1 MGCYPQTSMTL
12 PREPA
17 DLEIRKQHHP
27 SRRAARSDMMTD
39 RLVRLR
45 YLAVL
50 WLAGCLVL
58 SGATWLCFRLGL
70 DLSAT
75 GFAFLIV
82 IVLLSL
88 TDSLISSIVFSIFA
102 SGCLNYF
109 FAEPLFSFQIA
120 YARDLLALAAF
131 LITSLAITTL
141 VRHIRRLANAQRE
154 QARLLDLAHDTV
166 FVRDMSDVITYW
178 NRGAEELYGWKRRA
192 AIGKPSHQLLQTRFP
207 TSLDEINETLLRTG
221 SWEGELVHTKR
232 DGVNVVVASRWSLQ
246 QGESGRPLAILE
258 TNNDM
263 TERKR
268 AEDALRRNQAQ
279 YLAEAQTLSLTGSFG
294 WNVSRGEIFWSDQ
307 SFRIFEY
314 DSTTT
319 PTIQMV
325 LARVHPDDIAFVK
338 QMLDQAAANGQ
349 DYDYEH
355 RLLMPDDSIKH
366 LHVVAHAVRDDPAI
380 RRFVGAIMDVTAARL
395 AERQLREVQAELAH
409 VTRVTALGELSAS
422 IAHEVTQPLAAIVTN
437 GQACLRWLGHPIPSP
452 EEVRACVER
461 MIVDGNRAAEI
472 VRRVRQLTRKGA
484 SQKTPLDLNDVI
496 YDAVSLVQHEVL
508 SHRVSLRL
516 KLTPELSPLF
526 ADRIELQ
533 QVILNLVI
541 NGIQAMDALSDRP
554 RELLIETLRDEK
566 GYAVV
571 AVHDAGNGI
580 RPESANRLFEPFFT
594 TKPDGMGMGLSI
606 CRSIIE
612 AHGGRVWASNHARQG
627 AVFHFSLPPI
637 NVSEL

>member
-1 MGCYPQTSMTL
+1 
-12 PREPA
+12 
-17 DLEIRKQHHP
+17 
-27 SRRAARSDMMTD
+27 MMID
-39 RLVRLR
+39 RLARPR
-45 YLAVL
+45 YLMVL
-50 WLAGCLVL
+50 WLSGCIAL

-75 GFAFLIV
+75 GFVFLIV

-88 TDSLISSIVFSIFA
+88 MDSLISSIVFSIFA
-102 SGCLNYF
+102 LSCLNYF
-109 FAEPLFSFQIA
+109 FAEPLFRFQIT

-141 VRHIRRLANAQRE
+141 VRHIRRLGNAQRE

-178 NRGAEELYGWKRRA
+178 NRGAEELYGWKKREA
-192 AIGKPSHQLLQTRFP
+192 LGKTSHDLLQTRFP
-207 TSLDEINETLLRTG
+207 TPLDEINETLLRTG

-232 DGVNVVVASRWSLQ
+232 DGVNVIVGSRWSLQ
-246 QGESGRPLAILE
+246 QSESGRPLAILE
-258 TNNDM
+258 TNIDM
-263 TERKR
+263 TEHKR
-268 AEDALRRNQAQ
+268 AEEALRRNQAQ

-314 DSTTT
+314 DGETT
-319 PTIQMV
+319 PTIEMA
-325 LARVHPDDIAFVK
+325 LARTHPDDVAFVR
-338 QMLDQAAANGQ
+338 QMIDQAAQTGQ
-349 DYDYEH
+349 DFDYEH
-355 RLLMPDDSIKH
+355 RLLMPGGSIKH
-366 LHVVAHAVRDDPAI
+366 LHVVAHAVRDDHAI

-409 VTRVTALGELSAS
+409 VTRLTALGELSAS

-437 GQACLRWLGHPIPSP
+437 GEACLRWLGHPIPSP
-452 EEVRACVER
+452 EEVQACVER
-461 MIVDGNRAAEI
+461 MIVDGKRAAEI
-472 VRRVRQLTRKGA
+472 VRRVRQLTRKGV
-484 SQKTPLDLNDVI
+484 SQKVHLDLNDVI
-496 YDAVSLVQHEVL
+496 SAAVSLVQHELL

-516 KLTPELSPLF
+516 KLSPELPPLF

-541 NGIQAMDALSDRP
+541 NGIQAMDALSGRP
-554 RELLIETLRDEK
+554 RELLIETLRDEQ

-571 AVHDAGNGI
+571 AVHDAGSGI
-580 RPESANRLFEPFFT
+580 KPETANRLFEPFFT
-594 TKPDGMGMGLSI
+594 TKPNGMGMGLSI

-612 AHGGRVWASNHARQG
+612 AHGGRVWASNHASQG
-627 AVFHFSLPPI
+627 AVFQFSLPPT
-637 NVSEL
+637 NVNESC

>member
-1 MGCYPQTSMTL
+1 
-12 PREPA
+12 
-17 DLEIRKQHHP
+17 
-27 SRRAARSDMMTD
+27 MMTD
-39 RLVRLR
+39 RLARLR

-50 WLAGCLVL
+50 WLSGCAAL
-58 SGATWLCFRLGL
+58 SGATWLCFRLGF

-75 GFAFLIV
+75 GFVFLIV

-88 TDSLISSIVFSIFA
+88 MDSLISSIIFSILA
-102 SGCLNYF
+102 LGYLNYF
-109 FAEPLFSFQIA
+109 FSEPLFTFQIA
-120 YARDLLALAAF
+120 YERDFLTLAAF

-141 VRHIRRLANAQRE
+141 VRHIRRLGNAQRE

-166 FVRDMSDVITYW
+166 FVRDMNDVITYW
-178 NRGAEELYGWKRRA
+178 NRGAEELYGWKKRE
-192 AIGKPSHQLLQTRFP
+192 AIGKTSHHLLQTRFP
-207 TSLDEINETLLRTG
+207 APLDEINETLLCSG

-232 DGVNVVVASRWSLQ
+232 NGVNVMVESRWSLQ
-246 QGESGRPLAILE
+246 QAESGRPLAILE

-294 WNVSRGEIFWSDQ
+294 WNVSQEEIFWSDQ
-307 SFRIFEY
+307 SFRIFGY
-314 DSTTT
+314 DCATG
-319 PTIQMV
+319 PTIEMV
-325 LARVHPDDIAFVK
+325 LERTHPDDVAFVK
-338 QMLDQAAANGQ
+338 RMIDQAAETGQ
-349 DYDYEH
+349 DYDFEH
-355 RLLMPDDSIKH
+355 RLLMPDGSIKH
-366 LHVVAHAVRDDPAI
+366 LHVVAHAVRDDPAT

-409 VTRVTALGELSAS
+409 ITRVTALGELSAS

-437 GQACLRWLGHPIPSP
+437 GEACLRWLGNPIPSP
-452 EEVRACVER
+452 EEVQACVER
-461 MIVDGNRAAEI
+461 MIADGKRAAET
-472 VRRVRQLTRKGA
+472 VRRVRQLIKKGG
-484 SQKTPLDLNDVI
+484 SQKIPLDLNDVI
-496 YDAVSLVQHEVL
+496 NDAVSLVQHEVL

-516 KLTPELSPLF
+516 KLAPELPPLF

-554 RELLIETLRDEK
+554 RELLIATLQDEN

-580 RPESANRLFEPFFT
+580 KPESANQLFEPFFT

-612 AHGGRVWASNHARQG
+612 AHGGRVWASNHPRQG
-627 AVFHFSLPPI
+627 AVFQFNLPPI
-637 NVSEL
+637 NASES

>member
-1 MGCYPQTSMTL
+1 MTL

-17 DLEIRKQHHP
+17 DREIRKQHRP
-27 SRRAARSDMMTD
+27 ARLAARSDMMTD
-39 RLVRLR
+39 RPVRLR
-45 YLAVL
+45 YLMVL
-50 WLAGCLVL
+50 WLSGFIVL

-75 GFAFLIV
+75 GFVFLIV

-88 TDSLISSIVFSIFA
+88 MDSLISSIIFSIFA
-102 SGCLNYF
+102 LGCLNYF
-109 FAEPLFSFQIA
+109 FAEPLFSFRVT
-120 YARDLLALAAF
+120 YARDLLALTAF

-141 VRHIRRLANAQRE
+141 VRHIHRLANAQRA

-166 FVRDMSDVITYW
+166 FVRDMRDVITYW
-178 NRGAEELYGWKRRA
+178 NRGAEELYGWTKRE
-192 AIGKPSHQLLQTRFP
+192 AIGQTSHHLLQTRFP
-207 TSLDEINETLLRTG
+207 VPLDEINETLLRTG

-232 DGVNVVVASRWSLQ
+232 DGVNVIVGSRWSLQ
-246 QGESGRPLAILE
+246 QSESGRPLAILE
-258 TNNDM
+258 TNIDM
-263 TERKR
+263 SARKR
-268 AEDALRRNQAQ
+268 AEEALRRNQAQ

-314 DSTTT
+314 DSATT
-319 PTIQMV
+319 PTIEIA
-325 LARVHPDDIAFVK
+325 LARTHPDDLAFVR
-338 QMLDQAAANGQ
+338 QTIDQAAQTGQ
-349 DYDYEH
+349 DFDYEH
-355 RLLMPDDSIKH
+355 RLLMPDGSIKH
-366 LHVVAHAVRDDPAI
+366 LHVVAHGVRDDPAI

-409 VTRVTALGELSAS
+409 VTRLTALGELSAS

-437 GQACLRWLGHPIPSP
+437 GEACLRWLGHPIPSP
-452 EEVRACVER
+452 EEVQACVER
-461 MIVDGNRAAEI
+461 MIVDGKRAAEI

-484 SQKTPLDLNDVI
+484 SQKVPLDLNDVI
-496 YDAVSLVQHEVL
+496 NDAVSLVQHEVL

-516 KLTPELSPLF
+516 KLSPELPPLF

-554 RELLIETLRDEK
+554 RELVIETLRDK
-566 GYAVV
+566 QGYAVV

-580 RPESANRLFEPFFT
+580 KPETANQIFEPFFT
-594 TKPDGMGMGLSI
+594 TKPNGMGMGLSI

-627 AVFHFSLPPI
+627 AVFHVSLPPT
-637 NVSEL
+637 NVNES

>member
-1 MGCYPQTSMTL
+1 
-12 PREPA
+12 
-17 DLEIRKQHHP
+17 
-27 SRRAARSDMMTD
+27 MMTD
-39 RLVRLR
+39 RLARLR
-45 YLAVL
+45 NLAVL
-50 WLAGCLVL
+50 WLSGCIAL
-58 SGATWLCFRLGL
+58 SGATWLCFRLGF

-75 GFAFLIV
+75 GFVFLIA
-82 IVLLSL
+82 IVVLSL
-88 TDSLISSIVFSIFA
+88 MDSLISSIVFSIFA
-102 SGCLNYF
+102 LGCLNYF
-109 FAEPLFSFQIA
+109 FAEPLFTFQIS
-120 YARDLLALAAF
+120 YTRDLLALAAF
-131 LITSLAITTL
+131 LITSLAITSL
-141 VRHIRRLANAQRE
+141 VRHIRRLGNAQRE

-166 FVRDMSDVITYW
+166 FVRDLSDVITYW
-178 NRGAEELYGWKRRA
+178 NRGAEELYGWKKREA
-192 AIGKPSHQLLQTRFP
+192 LGKTSHDLLQTRFP
-207 TSLDEINETLLRTG
+207 TPLDEINETLLRTG

-232 DGVNVVVASRWSLQ
+232 NGVNVIVASRWSLQ
-246 QGESGRPLAILE
+246 QSESGRPLAILE

-279 YLAEAQTLSLTGSFG
+279 YLSEAQTLSLTGSFG

-314 DSTTT
+314 DGATT
-319 PTIQMV
+319 PTIEMV
-325 LARVHPDDIAFVK
+325 LERTHPDDVAFVK
-338 QMLDQAAANGQ
+338 QMIDQAAQTGQ
-349 DYDYEH
+349 DYDYEY
-355 RLLMPDDSIKH
+355 RLLMPDGSIKH

-395 AERQLREVQAELAH
+395 AERQLREIQAELAH

-437 GQACLRWLGHPIPSP
+437 GEACLRWLGHPIPSP
-452 EEVRACVER
+452 EEVQACVER
-461 MIVDGNRAAEI
+461 MIVDGKRAAEI

-484 SQKTPLDLNDVI
+484 SQKMQLDLNEVI
-496 YDAVSLVQHEVL
+496 NDAVSLARHEVL
-508 SHRVSLRL
+508 RHRVSLRL
-516 KLTPELSPLF
+516 KLTPGLPPLF

-541 NGIQAMDALSDRP
+541 NGIQAMNAQSDRP
-554 RELLIETLRDEK
+554 RELVIETLEDEN

-580 RPESANRLFEPFFT
+580 KPEHANRLFEPFFT

-612 AHGGRVWASNHARQG
+612 AHGGRVWAFNHAKQG
-627 AVFHFSLPPI
+627 AVFQFSLPPI
-637 NVSEL
+637 DVSES

>member
-1 MGCYPQTSMTL
+1 MTI
-12 PREPA
+12 
-17 DLEIRKQHHP
+17 D
-27 SRRAARSDMMTD
+27 RRA
-39 RLVRLR
+39 RLR

-50 WLAGCLVL
+50 WLAGCIAL
-58 SGATWLCFRLGL
+58 SGATWLCFWLGL

-75 GFAFLIV
+75 GFVFLIV

-88 TDSLISSIVFSIFA
+88 MDSLISSIVFSIFA
-102 SGCLNYF
+102 LGCLNYF
-109 FAEPLFSFQIA
+109 FAEPLFTFQII
-120 YARDLLALAAF
+120 YSRDLLALAAF
-131 LITSLAITTL
+131 LITSLAVTTL
-141 VRHIRRLANAQRE
+141 VRHIRRLGNAQRE

-166 FVRDMSDVITYW
+166 FVRDMSNVITYW
-178 NRGAEELYGWKRRA
+178 NRGAEELYGWKKRE
-192 AIGKPSHQLLQTRFP
+192 AIGKTSHHLLQTRFP
-207 TSLDEINETLLRTG
+207 TPLDEINETLLRTG

-232 DGVNVVVASRWSLQ
+232 DGPKVVVGSRWSLQ
-246 QGESGRPLAILE
+246 QNESGRPVAILE

-294 WNVSRGEIFWSDQ
+294 WNVSHGEIFWSDQ
-307 SFRIFEY
+307 SFRIFGY
-314 DSTTT
+314 DCATT
-319 PTIQMV
+319 PTIEMV
-325 LARVHPDDIAFVK
+325 LDRTHPDDVAFVK
-338 QMLDQAAANGQ
+338 QMIERAAETGQ

-355 RLLMPDDSIKH
+355 RLLMPDGSIKH
-366 LHVVAHAVRDDPAI
+366 LHVVAHAVQDDPAV

-395 AERQLREVQAELAH
+395 AARQLRELQAELAH
-409 VTRVTALGELSAS
+409 VTRLTALGELSAS

-437 GQACLRWLGHPIPSP
+437 GEACLRWLGHPIPSP

-461 MIVDGNRAAEI
+461 MIVDGKRAAEI
-472 VRRVRQLTRKGA
+472 VRRVRQLTRKGV
-484 SQKTPLDLNDVI
+484 SQKMQLDINEVI
-496 YDAVSLVQHEVL
+496 NDAVSLVQHEVL
-508 SHRVSLRL
+508 SHRVSLHL
-516 KLTPELSPLF
+516 KLNPELPPLF
-526 ADRIELQ
+526 GDRIELQ

-554 RELLIETLRDEK
+554 PELLIETLRDEK

-571 AVHDAGNGI
+571 AVHDAGDGI
-580 RPESANRLFEPFFT
+580 KPESANQLFEPFFT

-627 AVFHFSLPPI
+627 AVFQFSLPPI
-637 NVSEL
+637 NASES